1 MSYKFSPVLRLT
13 AWYVLIIMIV
23 SIMFSAIIYQLTV
36 SQIRASL
43 PQRARMFQEFDLRG
57 WPQFDER
64 ISEYLE
70 NKYQQATERLRL
82 CLVILN
88 LVVLGGSTL
97 ASYYLAKRTLRPIE
111 QALDEQRKFTADA
124 SHELRTPLTA
134 MKTEIEVGLLNRNS
148 DEHARILKSNLEE
161 IAKLEA
167 LSTSL
172 LKLARHETERQEV
185 TMSVI
190 EFEPIMH
197 EASQRVQSFAD
208 KKKIV
213 LAESDIR
220 GTVLGDQASLVDL
233 FVILLDN
240 AIKYSPEKSEI
251 RIQGAWAKSHTAV
264 TVSDQGLGIPATDLP
279 NVFRR
284 FYRSDVSRSKNK
296 TEGYGLGLSIAQQIV
311 ERHNGTI
318 SIASQEGKG
327 TTVTVTLLRK

>member
-1 MSYKFSPVLRLT
+1 MNYKFSPILRLT

-23 SIMFSAIIYQLTV
+23 SIMFSTIIYQLTI
-36 SQIRASL
+36 SQIRSSL
-43 PQRARMFQEFDLRG
+43 PPRARMFQEFDDRG

-70 NKYQQATERLRL
+70 NKYQLATQRLRL
-82 CLVILN
+82 WLVILN
-88 LVVLGGSTL
+88 SVVLGGSSL

-134 MKTEIEVGLLNRNS
+134 MKTEIEVGLLNSNS
-148 DEHARILKSNLEE
+148 DGHARILRSNLEE

-185 TMSVI
+185 KMSVI
-190 EFEPIMH
+190 EFEPVMR
-197 EASQRVQSFAD
+197 ESFQRVQAFAD

-213 LAESDIR
+213 LAESDMS
-220 GTVLGDQASLVDL
+220 GTVLGDHASLTDL

-240 AIKYSPEKSEI
+240 AIKYSPEKSEL
-251 RIQGAWAKSHTAV
+251 RVRGAWAKSHVAV
-264 TVSDQGLGIPATDLP
+264 TVSDQGIGIPAADLT

-284 FYRSDVSRSKNK
+284 FYRSDVSRSKDK
-296 TEGYGLGLSIAQQIV
+296 IDGYGLGLSIAQQIV

-327 TTVTVTLLRK
+327 TTATVTLLRK